1 MGNRRKAREMALQTL
16 YQSELSG
23 NTASEAFDIFCRNF
37 ETSKKSVD
45 YARELVYGVTEK
57 LSTINAMI
65 ESNSANW
72 RMSRMSV
79 VDRNIL
85 RIAAFEMCVSP
96 QPVPASVVINEA
108 LEVARRYST
117 DDSIAFINGILD
129 AMRKK
134 MEARDDGLDNNLR
147 SVENGEA

>member
-1 MGNRRKAREMALQTL
+1 MALQTL

-23 NTASEAFDIFCRNF
+23 NTAADAFDIFCSNF
-37 ETSKKSVD
+37 ETNKKAVA
-45 YARELVYGVTEK
+45 YARELIYGVTGE

-65 ESNSANW
+65 ESYSANW

-79 VDRNIL
+79 IDRNIL
-85 RIAAFEMCVSP
+85 RLATFEMCISP

-108 LEVARRYST
+108 LEVARRYSS
-117 DDSIAFINGILD
+117 DDSIPFINGILD

-134 MEARDDGLDNNLR
+134 MEAK
-147 SVENGEA
+147 EA

>member
-23 NTASEAFDIFCRNF
+23 NTPTDAFDIFCRNF
-37 ETSKKSVD
+37 ETNKKAVA
-45 YARELVYGVTEK
+45 YARELVYGVTAK
-57 LSTINAMI
+57 MSTINAMI
-65 ESNSANW
+65 EKHSANW

-85 RIAAFEMCVSP
+85 RLATFEMCISQ

-117 DDSIAFINGILD
+117 DDSIPFINGILD

-134 MEARDDGLDNNLR
+134 MESRD
-147 SVENGEA
+147 V

>member
-1 MGNRRKAREMALQTL
+1 MALQTL

-23 NTASEAFDIFCRNF
+23 NTASDAFEIFCRSF
-37 ETSKKSVD
+37 ETNKKAVA
-45 YARELVYGVTEK
+45 YARELVYGVTRK

-65 ESNSANW
+65 ESYSANW

-79 VDRNIL
+79 IDRNIL
-85 RIAAFEMCVSP
+85 RLATFEMCISS

-108 LEVARRYST
+108 LEVARRYSS
-117 DDSIAFINGILD
+117 DDSIPFINGILD

-134 MEARDDGLDNNLR
+134 MEAKD
-147 SVENGEA
+147 V